1 MLGSDIAY
9 VIRIGGDEILLLAN
23 VILLTIIGII
33 RSVAD
38 RFIII
43 YISQMEPQVINVQTF
58 AAKFRSK
65 REVYTFLTVDGN
77 VYLPAYET
85 VTVYFLKAI
94 LAGTK

>member
-1 MLGSDIAY
+1 MTAN
-9 VIRIGGDEILLLAN
+9 EILKTFNEFIDLAPDS
-23 VILLTIIGII
+23 L
-33 RSVAD
+33 
-38 RFIII
+38 III
-43 YISQMEPQVINVQTF
+43 YFDYMEPAVINVQTF

-65 REVYTFLTVDGN
+65 REVYTFLTFDGN

>member
-1 MLGSDIAY
+1 MT
-9 VIRIGGDEILLLAN
+9 AN
-23 VILLTIIGII
+23 VILMTFNEVIEP
-33 RSVAD
+33 APD
-38 RFIII
+38 RLIII
-43 YISQMEPQVINVQTF
+43 YFDYMEPAAINVQTF

-77 VYLPAYET
+77 VYLPAYEN